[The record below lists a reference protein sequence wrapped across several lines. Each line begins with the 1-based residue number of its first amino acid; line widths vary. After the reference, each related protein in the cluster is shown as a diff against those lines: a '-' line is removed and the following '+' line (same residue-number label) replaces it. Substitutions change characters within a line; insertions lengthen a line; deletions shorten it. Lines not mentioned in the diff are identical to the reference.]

1 MTSSSNDNKNDNKFN
16 FDIDIDNLSKDKGL
30 NKLLKS
36 VIVEVKSYAEDQI
49 KHIMQLTRIGLAL
62 SAEKNIN
69 KLLEVIV
76 DYARDLSHADAG
88 TLYILDDDKEHLR
101 FEIMQNDTMKTR
113 IGGTSGVEISL
124 PKVPLNTNGKPNYS
138 NVSSY
143 TALTGET
150 VNIPD
155 VYKAREF
162 DFTGPM
168 EYDAATGYRSKSML
182 VIPMKNHENN
192 IIGVLQLLNSQIPE
206 TGEVV
211 AFSKDYVDLV
221 ASLASQAAVALTNT
235 QLIQDL
241 KNLFYSFI
249 KSIATAIDEKSTYTG
264 GHITRVVDLTM
275 MIAEGINKTDHG
287 PFKDFLFNEDELEE
301 LRLAAWMHD
310 VGKITTPENVIDKST
325 RLQAIFDRT
334 HLIETRFQM
343 ITKSFENEY
352 LQRKIEL
359 LQNGIID
366 ESKIK
371 IMDQEL
377 AHKIRDLGEELKF
390 IKACNNPGE
399 FMSDEKIDRI
409 KKIAKK
415 NYVSPDG
422 EHTYLTED
430 EVENL
435 CIRKGSLTDKERN
448 IIENHAGITLK
459 ILNELPFPAKL
470 ANVPE
475 FASSHHEKLDGS
487 GYPRGLSEKELS
499 LQSRIM
505 AIADVFEALTSKDRP
520 YKEPMKLSKAV
531 KIMEFMKQDKHI
543 DGDIYDL
550 FLKSRLLYE
559 YAKKQMAPEQID
571 EQAIANFSIS
581 DGE

>member
-1 MTSSSNDNKNDNKFN
+1 MTSSSNVYKNNNKFD

-62 SAEKNIN
+62 SAEKNIK

-76 DYARDLSHADAG
+76 DYARDLSRADAG

-113 IGGTSGVEISL
+113 MGGTSGVEISL
-124 PKVPLNTNGKPNYS
+124 PKVPLHSDGKPNYS

-155 VYKAREF
+155 VYKAKEF
-162 DFTGPM
+162 DFTGPR

-192 IIGVLQLLNSQIPE
+192 IIGVLQLLNSKIPE

-241 KNLFYSFI
+241 KNLFYAFI
-249 KSIATAIDEKSTYTG
+249 KSIATAIDEKSPYTG
-264 GHITRVVDLTM
+264 GHINRVVDLTM
-275 MIAEGINKTDHG
+275 MIAEEINKTDHG
-287 PFKDFLFNEDELEE
+287 PFKDVIFNEDEIEE

-325 RLQAIFDRT
+325 RLQAIFDREN
-334 HLIETRFQM
+334 LIETRFQM
-343 ITKSFENEY
+343 IFKSIENEY
-352 LQRKIEL
+352 LQRKIEF
-359 LQNGIID
+359 LQNGISD
-366 ESKIK
+366 ESKMK
-371 IMDQEL
+371 IMGQEL
-377 AHKIRDLGEELKF
+377 ADKIRDLGEELKF

-422 EHTYLTED
+422 EHPYLTED

-435 CIRKGSLTDKERN
+435 CIQKGSLTDKERN

-505 AIADVFEALTSKDRP
+505 AIADVFEALTAKDRP
-520 YKEPMKLSKAV
+520 YKEPMKLSQAV
-531 KIMEFMKQDKHI
+531 GIMEFMKQDKHI
-543 DGDIYDL
+543 DADIYDL
-550 FLKSRLLYE
+550 FLESRLFYK
-559 YAKKQMAPEQID
+559 YAKKQIAPEQID
-571 EQAIANFSIS
+571 ELEIGNFSI
-581 DGE
+581 

>member
-1 MTSSSNDNKNDNKFN
+1 
-16 FDIDIDNLSKDKGL
+16 
-30 NKLLKS
+30 
-36 VIVEVKSYAEDQI
+36 
-49 KHIMQLTRIGLAL
+49 
-62 SAEKNIN
+62 
-69 KLLEVIV
+69 
-76 DYARDLSHADAG
+76 
-88 TLYILDDDKEHLR
+88 
-101 FEIMQNDTMKTR
+101 
-113 IGGTSGVEISL
+113 
-124 PKVPLNTNGKPNYS
+124 
-138 NVSSY
+138 
-143 TALTGET
+143 
-150 VNIPD
+150 
-155 VYKAREF
+155 
-162 DFTGPM
+162 
-168 EYDAATGYRSKSML
+168 ML

-241 KNLFYSFI
+241 KNLFYAFI
-249 KSIATAIDEKSTYTG
+249 KSIATAIDEKSPYTG
-264 GHITRVVDLTM
+264 GHINRVVDLTM
-275 MIAEGINKTDHG
+275 MIAEEINKTDHG
-287 PFKDFLFNEDELEE
+287 HFEDVFFNEDEIEE

-334 HLIETRFQM
+334 LLIETRFQM
-343 ITKSFENEY
+343 IAKSIENEY
-352 LQRKIEL
+352 LLRKIEF
-359 LQNGIID
+359 LQNGISD
-366 ESKIK
+366 ESKMK

-377 AHKIRDLGEELKF
+377 AGKIRDLGEELKF

-415 NYVSPDG
+415 NYVSLDG
-422 EHTYLTED
+422 EHPYLIED

-435 CIRKGSLTDKERN
+435 CIQKGSLTDKERN

-487 GYPRGLSEKELS
+487 GYPLGLSEKELS

-505 AIADVFEALTSKDRP
+505 AIADVFEALTAKDRP

-543 DGDIYDL
+543 DADIYDL
-550 FLKSRLLYE
+550 FLESRLIYE

-571 EQAIANFSIS
+571 EPAIANFSIS

>member
-1 MTSSSNDNKNDNKFN
+1 MTSSSNANKNDDKFN

-101 FEIMQNDTMKTR
+101 FEIMQNDTMETR

-124 PKVPLNTNGKPNYS
+124 PKVPLHNDGKPNYY

-155 VYKAREF
+155 VYKAKEF

-182 VIPMKNHENN
+182 LIPMKNHENN

-249 KSIATAIDEKSTYTG
+249 KSIATAIDEKSPYTG

-287 PFKDFLFNEDELEE
+287 PFKEVLFSEDEFEE

-325 RLQAIFDRT
+325 RLQAIFDRA
-334 HLIETRFQM
+334 HLVETRFQ
-343 ITKSFENEY
+343 IIAKSIENAY
-352 LQRKIEL
+352 LPRNIEF
-359 LQNGIID
+359 LQYGISD

-377 AHKIRDLGEELKF
+377 ADKIRDLGEELKF

-422 EHTYLTED
+422 VHPYLTED

-435 CIRKGSLTDKERN
+435 CIRKGTLTDKERN
-448 IIENHAGITLK
+448 IIENHADMTLK

-505 AIADVFEALTSKDRP
+505 AIADVFEALTAKDRP

-550 FLKSRLLYE
+550 FLESQIFYE
-559 YAKKQMAPEQID
+559 YAKNQMAPEQID
-571 EQAIANFSIS
+571 EQAISNLSIS

>member
-1 MTSSSNDNKNDNKFN
+1 MTSSSNVYKNNNKFD
-16 FDIDIDNLSKDKGL
+16 FDIDLDNLSKDKGL

-62 SAEKNIN
+62 SAEKNIK

-113 IGGTSGVEISL
+113 VGGTSKVEISL
-124 PKVPLNTNGKPNYS
+124 PKVPLHSNGNPNYS

-155 VYKAREF
+155 VYKAKEF
-162 DFTGPM
+162 DFTGPR

-192 IIGVLQLLNSQIPE
+192 IIGVLQLLNSQVPE

-241 KNLFYSFI
+241 KNLFYAFI
-249 KSIATAIDEKSTYTG
+249 KSIATAIDEKSPYTG

-275 MIAEGINKTDHG
+275 MIAEEINKTDHG
-287 PFKDFLFNEDELEE
+287 PFKDVIFNEDEIEE

-325 RLQAIFDRT
+325 RLQAIFDRAN
-334 HLIETRFQM
+334 LVETRFQL
-343 ITKSFENEY
+343 IFKSIENEY
-352 LQRKIEL
+352 LQRKIEF
-359 LQNGIID
+359 LQNGISD

-377 AHKIRDLGEELKF
+377 EDKIRDLGEELKF
-390 IKACNNPGE
+390 IIACNNPGE
-399 FMSDEKIDRI
+399 FVSDEKIDRI

-422 EHTYLTED
+422 EHPYLTED

-435 CIRKGSLTDKERN
+435 CVRKGSLTDKERN

-505 AIADVFEALTSKDRP
+505 AIADVFEALTAKDRP

-543 DGDIYDL
+543 DADIYDL
-550 FLKSRLLYE
+550 FLESQLFYE

-571 EQAIANFSIS
+571 EPEIGNFSI
-581 DGE
+581 

>member
-1 MTSSSNDNKNDNKFN
+1 MNSSSNVNKNDNKFN
-16 FDIDIDNLSKDKGL
+16 FDIDLDNLSKDKGL

-113 IGGTSGVEISL
+113 IGGTSEVEISL
-124 PKVPLNTNGKPNYS
+124 PKVPLHSDGKPNYY

-155 VYKAREF
+155 VYKAKEF

-249 KSIATAIDEKSTYTG
+249 KSIATAIDEKSPYTG

-275 MIAEGINKTDHG
+275 MIAEVINKTDHG
-287 PFKDFLFNEDELEE
+287 PFKDVLFNEDELEE

-334 HLIETRFQM
+334 HLVETRFQM
-343 ITKSFENEY
+343 IANSIENEY
-352 LQRKIEL
+352 LHRKIEL
-359 LQNGIID
+359 LQNGICD
-366 ESKIK
+366 ESKIE
-371 IMDQEL
+371 IMNQEL
-377 AHKIRDLGEELKF
+377 AHKIKDLDEELKF
-390 IKACNNPGE
+390 IKACNDPGE

-415 NYVSPDG
+415 NYVTPDG
-422 EHTYLTED
+422 EHPYLTED

-448 IIENHAGITLK
+448 IIENHAGMTLK

-520 YKEPMKLSKAV
+520 YKEPMILSKAV
-531 KIMEFMKQDKHI
+531 EIMEFLKQDKHI

-550 FLKSRLLYE
+550 FLESRLLYE

-571 EQAIANFSIS
+571 ELAIANFSIS

>member
-1 MTSSSNDNKNDNKFN
+1 MTSSSNAYKNDNKFN
-16 FDIDIDNLSKDKGL
+16 FDIDLENLSKDKGL

-62 SAEKNIN
+62 SAEKNIK

-124 PKVPLNTNGKPNYS
+124 PKVPLHSDGKPNYY

-155 VYKAREF
+155 VYKAKEF
-162 DFTGPM
+162 DFTGPR
-168 EYDAATGYRSKSML
+168 EYDASTGYRSKSML

-249 KSIATAIDEKSTYTG
+249 KSIATAIDEKSPYTG

-287 PFKDFLFNEDELEE
+287 PFKDVLFNEDELEE

-334 HLIETRFQM
+334 HLVETRFQM
-343 ITKSFENEY
+343 IAKSIESEY

-359 LQNGIID
+359 LQNGISD

-371 IMDQEL
+371 IIDQEL
-377 AHKIRDLGEELKF
+377 EFKIRDLGEELKF

-409 KKIAKK
+409 KKIAQK

-422 EHTYLTED
+422 EHPYLTED

-448 IIENHAGITLK
+448 IIENHAGMTLK

-487 GYPRGLSEKELS
+487 GYPRGLSEKDLS

-505 AIADVFEALTSKDRP
+505 AVADVFEALTAKDRP

-531 KIMEFMKQDKHI
+531 KIMEFMKQDKLI
-543 DGDIYDL
+543 DGDVYDL
-550 FLKSRLLYE
+550 FLESRFIYE

-571 EQAIANFSIS
+571 EQDIANFSGS
-581 DGE
+581 SPD